1 MSSPSGDSPQI
12 NRYNQPRGASA
23 APAPNERTNFMMFRR
38 MMRWLVIL
46 ASTCA
51 VAAGVALVYKHG
63 SNRGESAARAKAPIG
78 EISPVAVTVA
88 PVTPRPIQR
97 SVQIVGT
104 FYGHDEVD
112 VEAKASGRV
121 TRILH
126 DIGDVVRPGEVLL
139 EIDPTDYR
147 LAVAEMQRSMELELA
162 RLGLRDLPGEDFD
175 VTSLPTVVRAAQE
188 AKNAKSKYARR
199 RAMKQFTTGEE
210 LEQMETEA
218 KITQANHQQAVIEA
232 EATLASVRQRQA
244 ALATATQKLEETR
257 VVVPQPSAERLK
269 EVQYA
274 ARWAGLDAKDPAQ
287 TEFVVSKR
295 LVSEGEM
302 IHATSGSAVFHLVM
316 DRPLKL
322 LATVPERHVGEIKI
336 GQRVEVSVEA
346 YPGEMFDGV
355 VSRMNPTVDHASR
368 TFQLEVMVANP
379 KRRLKAGSFAKASVL
394 THEDSDAP
402 TIPEEALVT
411 FAGVTKVFV
420 VADGRAQAVPVRSGV
435 RLEVPGPKHAEH
447 WVEALGELPLGAEV
461 VTSGQT
467 QLADGTPVRL
477 RGESVGGED
486 AEENAR
492 AARRREAKA
501 R

>member
-1 MSSPSGDSPQI
+1 M
-12 NRYNQPRGASA
+12 
-23 APAPNERTNFMMFRR
+23 
-38 MMRWLVIL
+38 
-46 ASTCA
+46 
-51 VAAGVALVYKHG
+51 
-63 SNRGESAARAKAPIG
+63 
-78 EISPVAVTVA
+78 
-88 PVTPRPIQR
+88 
-97 SVQIVGT
+97 QIVGT

-175 VTSLPTVVRAAQE
+175 VNSLPTVIRAAQE
-188 AKNAKSKYARR
+188 AKNAKSKFGRR

-218 KITQANHQQAVIEA
+218 KIAEANHQQAVIEA

-244 ALATATQKLEETR
+244 ALATAMQKLEETM

-274 ARWAGLDAKDPAQ
+274 ARWAGLDDKDPAQ
-287 TEFVVSKR
+287 TEFVVSER
-295 LVSEGEM
+295 MVSEGEM

-346 YPGEMFDGV
+346 YPGETFNGV
-355 VSRMNPTVDHASR
+355 VSRMNPTVDRASR

-394 THEDSDAP
+394 THEDSNAP

-420 VADGRAQAVPVRSGV
+420 VADGRVQSVPVRSGV
-435 RLEVPGPKHAEH
+435 RLELPGARHPEH

-477 RGESVGGED
+477 RGEAS
-486 AEENAR
+486 AETHRIGRACTGR
-492 AARRREAKA
+492 AAPRGESPVSLLFEGTEGLIDLMPDAASQLQLVSSLASLRTDASKTHALDPIRLAQDW
-501 R
+501 